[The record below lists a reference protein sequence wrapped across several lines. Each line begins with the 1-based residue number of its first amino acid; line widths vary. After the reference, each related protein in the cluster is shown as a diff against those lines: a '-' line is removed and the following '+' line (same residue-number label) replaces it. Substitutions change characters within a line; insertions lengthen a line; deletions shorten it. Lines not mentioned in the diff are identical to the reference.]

1 MLGNT
6 RIFCCVSTGRESG
19 NGEIDRLE
27 CAVVYGQGPLPPDT
41 IAAKKPMKTHVI
53 CLAAMFLA
61 VCVVLAGAQDFGF
74 SSAWLELSMEERS
87 EVMAFGEEFK
97 DFMGRAKS
105 EMWFV
110 REAVV
115 YAESEGFKEWRP
127 DVAASELVPGS
138 RWYAVNRDRTVV
150 LFVIGTAPLEQGLR
164 IVNTH
169 IDSPRIEFKTRPFRD
184 RDGVVTV
191 DSQVHG
197 GIKNYQW
204 ANVPLA
210 MIGRVD
216 KTDGTTLW
224 IEVGTR
230 PADPILLITDLAPHV
245 DADYR
250 SRTQRDVLQAEE
262 LEPIIASL
270 PPDTNSEDE
279 DAVAR
284 LLSLLEEEYE
294 IDAEDF
300 LSADIQIVPAGQ
312 PRDVGLDRALIA
324 AYGQDDRST
333 AYVSLRAI
341 SGVEVPPYTVVA
353 YAVNNEET
361 GSWNTGVN
369 STWFTTLVSE
379 IIALQRGTFNDLLL
393 RRAYAN
399 TQVLVSDTT
408 TALNP
413 LFPGPQNQR
422 LTSRLGYGMVVKE
435 YGAGREANSEFFAEI
450 RGILDRANVQWQTHS
465 YDAGYGG
472 STIAAWFAGQNMD
485 VIDVGIGIVSMH
497 SPLEVSSKVD
507 LWELRKGF
515 EAFFSR

>member
-1 MLGNT
+1 M
-6 RIFCCVSTGRESG
+6 
-19 NGEIDRLE
+19 
-27 CAVVYGQGPLPPDT
+27 
-41 IAAKKPMKTHVI
+41 
-53 CLAAMFLA
+53 
-61 VCVVLAGAQDFGF
+61 
-74 SSAWLELSMEERS
+74 
-87 EVMAFGEEFK
+87 MAFGEEFK

-110 REAVV
+110 REGVV
-115 YAESEGFKEWRP
+115 FAESEGFRAWSP
-127 DVAASELVPGS
+127 DVASSDLTPGS
-138 RWYAVNRDRTVV
+138 RWYAVNRDRTIV
-150 LFVIGTAPLEQGLR
+150 LFIIGSEPLEQGLR

-169 IDSPRIEFKTRPFRD
+169 IDSPRIEFKTRPFRE
-184 RDGVVTV
+184 RSGIVTV
-191 DSQVHG
+191 DAQVHG

-204 ANVPLA
+204 ANLPLA

-224 IEVGTR
+224 IEVGTQSG
-230 PADPILLITDLAPHV
+230 DPILLITDLAPHV

-250 SRTQRDVLQAEE
+250 DRTQREVLRTEE
-262 LEPIIASL
+262 MEPIIASL
-270 PPDTNSEDE
+270 PPDLDSGHE
-279 DAVAR
+279 DATAR
-284 LLSLLEEEYE
+284 LLALLEDEYG
-294 IDAEDF
+294 IDPRDF
-300 LSADIQIVPAGQ
+300 LSADIQLVPATE
-312 PRDVGLDRALIA
+312 PRDVGLDRALVA

-333 AYVSLRAI
+333 GYISLRSI
-341 SGVEVPPYTVVA
+341 SEIGTPRHTVVA

-369 STWFTTLVSE
+369 SAWFTTLVSE
-379 IIALQRGTFNDLLL
+379 IVLLQSGEFNDLLL

-399 TQVLVSDTT
+399 TEVLVSDTT

-413 LFPGPQNQR
+413 LFPAPQNEA

-435 YGAGREANSEFFAEI
+435 YGAGREANSEFFAKI
-450 RGILDRANVQWQTHS
+450 RGMLDGSGVKWQTHS

-472 STIAAWFAGQNMD
+472 GTIAAWFAGQNMD

-515 EAFFSR
+515 QAFFNQ

>member
-1 MLGNT
+1 M
-6 RIFCCVSTGRESG
+6 
-19 NGEIDRLE
+19 
-27 CAVVYGQGPLPPDT
+27 
-41 IAAKKPMKTHVI
+41 
-53 CLAAMFLA
+53 
-61 VCVVLAGAQDFGF
+61 
-74 SSAWLELSMEERS
+74 
-87 EVMAFGEEFK
+87 MAFGEEFK

-110 REAVV
+110 REGVV
-115 YAESEGFKEWRP
+115 FAESEGFRAWSP
-127 DVAASELVPGS
+127 DVASSDLTPGS
-138 RWYAVNRDRTVV
+138 RWYAVNRDRTIV
-150 LFVIGTAPLEQGLR
+150 LFIIGSEPLEQGLR

-169 IDSPRIEFKTRPFRD
+169 IDSPRIEFKTRPFRE
-184 RDGVVTV
+184 RSGIVTV
-191 DSQVHG
+191 DAQVHG

-204 ANVPLA
+204 ANLPLA

-224 IEVGTR
+224 IEVGTQSE
-230 PADPILLITDLAPHV
+230 DPILLITDLAPHV

-250 SRTQRDVLQAEE
+250 DRTQREVLRTEE
-262 LEPIIASL
+262 MEPIIASL
-270 PPDTNSEDE
+270 PPDLDSGHE
-279 DAVAR
+279 DATAR
-284 LLSLLEEEYE
+284 LLALLEDEYG
-294 IDAEDF
+294 IDARDF
-300 LSADIQIVPAGQ
+300 LSADIQLVPATE
-312 PRDVGLDRALIA
+312 PRDVGLDRALVA

-333 AYVSLRAI
+333 GYISLRSI
-341 SGVEVPPYTVVA
+341 SEIGTPRHTVVA

-369 STWFTTLVSE
+369 SAWFTTLVSE
-379 IIALQRGTFNDLLL
+379 IVLLQSGEFNDLLL

-399 TQVLVSDTT
+399 TEVLVSDTT

-413 LFPGPQNQR
+413 LFPAPQNEA

-435 YGAGREANSEFFAEI
+435 YGAGREANSEFFAKI
-450 RGILDRANVQWQTHS
+450 RGMLDGSGVKWQTHS

-472 STIAAWFAGQNMD
+472 GTIAAWFAGQNMD

-515 EAFFSR
+515 QAFFNQ

>member
-1 MLGNT
+1 MKTSLIG
-6 RIFCCVSTGRESG
+6 F
-19 NGEIDRLE
+19 
-27 CAVVYGQGPLPPDT
+27 T
-41 IAAKKPMKTHVI
+41 IALL
-53 CLAAMFLA
+53 LAAPSS
-61 VCVVLAGAQDFGF
+61 GQDFGF
-74 SSAWLELSMEERS
+74 SPVWPELSPQERS

-110 REAVV
+110 REGVV
-115 YAESEGFKEWRP
+115 FAESEGFRAWSP
-127 DVAASELVPGS
+127 DVASSDLTPGS
-138 RWYAVNRDRTVV
+138 RWYAVNRDRTIV
-150 LFVIGTAPLEQGLR
+150 LFIIGSEPLEQGLR

-169 IDSPRIEFKTRPFRD
+169 IDSPRIEFKTRPFRE
-184 RDGVVTV
+184 RSGIVTV
-191 DSQVHG
+191 DAQVHG

-204 ANVPLA
+204 ANLPLA

-224 IEVGTR
+224 IEVGTQSE
-230 PADPILLITDLAPHV
+230 DPILLITDLAPHV

-250 SRTQRDVLQAEE
+250 DRTQREVLRTEE
-262 LEPIIASL
+262 MEPIIASL
-270 PPDTNSEDE
+270 PPDLDSGHE
-279 DAVAR
+279 DATAR
-284 LLSLLEEEYE
+284 LLALLEDEYG
-294 IDAEDF
+294 IDARDF
-300 LSADIQIVPAGQ
+300 LSADIQLVPATE
-312 PRDVGLDRALIA
+312 PRDVGLDRALVA

-333 AYVSLRAI
+333 GYISLRSI
-341 SGVEVPPYTVVA
+341 SEIGTPRHTVVA

-369 STWFTTLVSE
+369 SAWFTTLVSE
-379 IIALQRGTFNDLLL
+379 IVLLQSGEFNDLLL

-399 TQVLVSDTT
+399 TEVLVSDTT

-413 LFPGPQNQR
+413 LFPAPQNEA

-435 YGAGREANSEFFAEI
+435 YGAGREANSEFFAKI
-450 RGILDRANVQWQTHS
+450 RGMLDGSGVKWQTHS

-472 STIAAWFAGQNMD
+472 GTIAAWFAGQNMD

-515 EAFFSR
+515 QAFFNQ

>member
-1 MLGNT
+1 M
-6 RIFCCVSTGRESG
+6 
-19 NGEIDRLE
+19 
-27 CAVVYGQGPLPPDT
+27 
-41 IAAKKPMKTHVI
+41 
-53 CLAAMFLA
+53 
-61 VCVVLAGAQDFGF
+61 
-74 SSAWLELSMEERS
+74 
-87 EVMAFGEEFK
+87 MAFGEEFK

-110 REAVV
+110 REGVV
-115 YAESEGFKEWRP
+115 FAESEGFRAWSP
-127 DVAASELVPGS
+127 DVASSDLTPGS
-138 RWYAVNRDRTVV
+138 RWYAVNRDRTIV
-150 LFVIGTAPLEQGLR
+150 LFIIGSEPLEQGLR

-169 IDSPRIEFKTRPFRD
+169 IDSPRIEFKTRPFRE
-184 RDGVVTV
+184 RSGIVTV
-191 DSQVHG
+191 DAQVHG

-204 ANVPLA
+204 ANLPLA

-224 IEVGTR
+224 IEVGTQSE
-230 PADPILLITDLAPHV
+230 DPILLITDLAPHV

-250 SRTQRDVLQAEE
+250 DRTQREVLRTEE
-262 LEPIIASL
+262 MEPIIASL
-270 PPDTNSEDE
+270 PPDLDSGHE
-279 DAVAR
+279 DATAR
-284 LLSLLEEEYE
+284 LLALLEDEYG
-294 IDAEDF
+294 IDPRDF
-300 LSADIQIVPAGQ
+300 LSADIQLVPATE
-312 PRDVGLDRALIA
+312 PRDVGLDRALVA

-333 AYVSLRAI
+333 GYISLRSI
-341 SGVEVPPYTVVA
+341 SEIGTPRHTVVA

-369 STWFTTLVSE
+369 SAWFTTLVSE
-379 IIALQRGTFNDLLL
+379 IVLLQSGEFNDLLL

-399 TQVLVSDTT
+399 TEVLVSDTT

-413 LFPGPQNQR
+413 LFPAPQNEA

-435 YGAGREANSEFFAEI
+435 YGAGREANSEFFAKI
-450 RGILDRANVQWQTHS
+450 RGMLDGSGVKWQTHS

-472 STIAAWFAGQNMD
+472 GTIAAWFAGQNMD

-515 EAFFSR
+515 QAFFNQ